1 MKSDNVVHQLFNN
14 KLTEFL
20 KQLISTFPSDSDF
33 KLFQV
38 SVRVLKLADEKK
50 PLELFNSGLTDEYKD
65 NIRNKIEA
73 FFLKSDYSDVLN
85 NENLKEYNNDNV
97 NNKLI
102 NKLKGYWVN
111 FDDDNKNTVWDYFTI
126 LLKICDKVYPQN

>member
-1 MKSDNVVHQLFNN
+1 M
-14 KLTEFL
+14 
-20 KQLISTFPSDSDF
+20 LI
-33 KLFQV
+33 
-38 SVRVLKLADEKK
+38 

-65 NIRNKIEA
+65 NIRNKNEA

>member
-1 MKSDNVVHQLFNN
+1 MPDNVVHQLFNN

-20 KQLISTFPSDSDF
+20 KQLVSTFPNDSDF

-65 NIRNKIEA
+65 NIRNKNEQ
-73 FFLKSDYSDVLN
+73 FFLNNDYSDVLN
-85 NENLKEYNNDNV
+85 NENLKEFNNNDNV

-102 NKLKGYWVN
+102 NKLKGYWNN

-126 LLKICDKVYPQN
+126 LLKICDKVYPPN

>member
-65 NIRNKIEA
+65 NIRNKNEA

-97 NNKLI
+97 SNKLI
-102 NKLKGYWVN
+102 NKFKVYWVN